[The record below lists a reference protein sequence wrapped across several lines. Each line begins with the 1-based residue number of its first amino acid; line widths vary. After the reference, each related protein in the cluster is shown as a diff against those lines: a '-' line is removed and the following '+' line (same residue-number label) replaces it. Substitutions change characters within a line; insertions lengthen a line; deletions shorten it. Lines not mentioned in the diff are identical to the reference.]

1 MAKTATRLKTD
12 AKVYVPQTKDDAC
25 GDIRKIGDLQRQL
38 LRKTTEMNDAIAAIT
53 QQYQPLLDTITVQ
66 IKTLQDGV
74 QNYCEAHRDELTN
87 GGKTKSAQMITG
99 EVMWRQRPP
108 RVAIR
113 NAENVIE
120 MLKRLSLGRFVRT
133 KEEVNKEAILDEP
146 DEVRGVA
153 GITVVTGQ
161 EDFVIT
167 PFEQAAE

>member
-53 QQYQPLLDTITVQ
+53 QQYQPLLDTINVQ

-87 GGKTKSAQMITG
+87 GGKTKSANMITG

-113 NAENVIE
+113 NQDNVIE
-120 MLKRLSLGRFVRT
+120 LLEKFNLERFIRR
-133 KEEVNKEAILDEP
+133 KPEVNKDAVLEEP
-146 DEVRGVA
+146 DAVRGIA
-153 GITVVTGQ
+153 GITVITGQ
-161 EDFVIT
+161 EDFVIK
-167 PFEQAAE
+167 PFEQEA